1 MQQQPH
7 LLFSLKNWSGESEF
21 NLKNSKEMRSNM
33 GVFYRDIFLR
43 RIIWSLDIY
52 ALIFKCK
59 YLVAWLDFF
68 IIGSNDETCL
78 VVQEKSKNSG
88 L

>member
-33 GVFYRDIFLR
+33 GFFKEIYFETNYLR
-43 RIIWSLDIY
+43 SLDIY

-59 YLVAWLDFF
+59 YLETKPMS
-68 IIGSNDETCL
+68 IILFQVYWRLREDP
-78 VVQEKSKNSG
+78 
-88 L
+88 